1 MQREIFQAF
10 ICYHFDGLQLM
21 KTPNSKS
28 QKIRILHEINKKRI
42 STTNMSAIM
51 HMYSVLGLGPFR
63 MNYCLNTEI
72 FKTKCPF
79 HSKQQQKNELK

>member
-1 MQREIFQAF
+1 MAYSLWKPQIQNLRKLE
-10 ICYHFDGLQLM
+10 YYM
-21 KTPNSKS
+21 KS
-28 QKIRILHEINKKRI
+28 IKKRI